1 MIEMGAY
8 LRVELP
14 LAGVSTPMILML
26 AVAFAPCIASA
37 TLEVGGRVEET
48 GTLVAELVA
57 SRGAAEV
64 ATERIAK
71 EEIKP
76 KENFILFCF
85 IVLVVKLVLFN
96 FFLFC

>member
-1 MIEMGAY
+1 MMSEIGAN

-26 AVAFAPCIASA
+26 AVAFAPCIAS
-37 TLEVGGRVEET
+37 TMLEVGGRVEET
-48 GTLVAELVA
+48 GTLEAELVA

-71 EEIKP
+71 EEIRP
-76 KENFILFCF
+76 KENFI
-85 IVLVVKLVLFN
+85 
-96 FFLFC
+96 FFLLCWLLSWF